1 MTADTPPN
9 PDPAS
14 PDSASPDPRR
24 SLYGSI
30 QALGR
35 FDAGEQWQLLR
46 HLGMWI
52 PLGIV
57 VGILA
62 GASSAA
68 FLTML
73 EWATDTRVDN
83 GWLLYLLPLGG
94 LAIGWSYHAHAGT
107 AVRGNNLLLDEIHE
121 PTAWLPRRMAPMV
134 LLTTVATHLFGGSAG
149 REGTAIQM
157 SGSLSDAVV
166 GRLAKLTGSDRRI
179 MLIAAISGGFGAVFG
194 VPIAGFVFGLEVQ
207 SLGRIRH
214 DAIVPALTASI
225 IGDRVVD
232 LLGVEHT
239 PVPIFGAIEMTP
251 LLGIQLV
258 AAGVA
263 FGLAAIAFIELT
275 HGIKALFASVDLWPP
290 LRPFIGG
297 VVVIG
302 LTFAAGTRDYLGLS
316 VPLIVDAVSADPVTG
331 LVGVATFAF
340 AWKILFTAVTLGS
353 GFQGGEVTPL
363 FVIGATLGATLGHLF
378 DAPVGVFAA
387 VGFVAVFAGATNTPI
402 ACTIMGIELFGAAII
417 VPLAIGCVTSYVFS
431 SNRGIYSSQRIDQSK
446 LGPSD
451 RHAPGDTLADSSAR
465 RRYWLPDR

>member
-9 PDPAS
+9 PDSAS
-14 PDSASPDPRR
+14 PDSASPFPRR

-35 FDAGEQWQLLR
+35 FDTGEQWQLLR

-263 FGLAAIAFIELT
+263 FGLAAITFIELT

>member
-1 MTADTPPN
+1 MTAETPPN
-9 PDPAS
+9 PDPAN
-14 PDSASPDPRR
+14 PDPAP

-30 QALGR
+30 RTLGR
-35 FDAGEQWQLLR
+35 FDVGEQWQLLR

-52 PLGIV
+52 PLGII

-62 GASSAA
+62 GVSSAA

-83 GWLLYLLPLGG
+83 GWLLYLLPIGG

-225 IGDRVVD
+225 IGNRVVD

-239 PVPIFGAIEMTP
+239 PVPVFGAIEMTP

-275 HGIKALFASVDLWPP
+275 HGIKSLFASVDLWPP

-297 VVVIG
+297 VAVIG

-316 VPLIVDAVSADPVTG
+316 VPLIVDAVSVDPVTG

-378 DAPVGVFAA
+378 GAPVGVFAA

-451 RHAPGDTLADSSAR
+451 QHAPGDTLADSSAR
-465 RRYWLPDR
+465 RRHWLPDR